1 MCRPLHLIPLPRQF
15 PHLFHTLR
23 PPRCAFCSKGF
34 YANADPGNT
43 YPQYYP
49 LTVSSAVP
57 DATGATHCV
66 ACPAG
71 FYTPLASELRVSG
84 LGYLSHVSESDGYT
98 ALALWD

>member
-1 MCRPLHLIPLPRQF
+1 MGQQSAREGGAQCVGHCILFLSHNNSHTNSTLP
-15 PHLFHTLR
+15 T
-23 PPRCAFCSKGF
+23 PRCGFCSKGF

-49 LTVSSAVP
+49 LTVSTAVP

-71 FYTPLASELRVSG
+71 YFTPLASESRI
-84 LGYLSHVSESDGYT
+84 
-98 ALALWD
+98 